1 MTANEVYAEIEV
13 LRKHGFSLR
22 RIAAEAG
29 CAANT
34 VRRHLAAGQ
43 PPKEADDQAGM
54 VQVRKGADACAVKD
68 SSLPG
73 KSVLPAAANL
83 APYPDRWR
91 GGAAIGGHAPADS
104 NGKPGGRRSDCKRE
118 ERRT

>member
-1 MTANEVYAEIEV
+1 MSQ
-13 LRKHGFSLR
+13 LRVFLDTLRPAALLDRRLHHAHIVPIAGESYRLKHSR
-22 RIAAEAG
+22 
-29 CAANT
+29 
-34 VRRHLAAGQ
+34 
-43 PPKEADDQAGM
+43 QAGM
-54 VQVRKGADACAVKD
+54 VQVRKGADACAVKG

-91 GGAAIGGHAPADS
+91 GGAAVGGHALAES